1 MLLWYNCLK
10 TGGANVD
17 TTISLA
23 FIVTF
28 VTIVSQ
34 VIVTVLNNRH
44 MRKIKELEI
53 QQQNFQNITIHKRE
67 LFENYLKMIGE
78 FSYELTSAKMS
89 ELLISYYQILPY
101 IPEEKAKYFRDFADE
116 IGKQDFKNWSNLDYS
131 VLHDEIIPTI
141 KLELE
146 KLQAV

>member
-1 MLLWYNCLK
+1 M
-10 TGGANVD
+10 D

-34 VIVTVLNNRH
+34 VVVTVLNNRH

-67 LFENYLKMIGE
+67 LFENYLKMVGE

-101 IPEEKAKYFRDFADE
+101 IPKGKAKYFRDFADE